1 MKKAVGVILLL
12 PLVISCKKPYNPPAI
27 TAASNYLVV
36 EGIINT
42 GADSTIIKLSRTVSI
57 SSFGGSKPELHA
69 QVTVEDNQN
78 NSYTISE
85 IGNGEYASPS
95 LGLSNARLYR
105 ISIKTSNG
113 ETYLSSFVQP
123 KAAPPIDSIGYKIQS
138 NGVQVYLN
146 THDPANNTHYYLW
159 QYGETW
165 IFHSAWLSYSKI
177 VDSLAVFIY
186 NPGPSDEKYQCW
198 GHDTSTTIVSGSS
211 AKLSQDVIYQAPIT
225 FLPSTSEKLES
236 KYSILIKQS
245 ALTAGAFNYYQLLKS
260 NTENVGSIFSPQPS
274 SDLTGNVYC
283 VNNPSEPVIGHLTAG
298 TVSEKRIFI
307 DNSILP
313 QWKTISFYDTYGCP
327 FDTTHLNYNQ
337 LKYDYGGNTPIYYP
351 ILPPNFA
358 APDICVDCTVRGTN
372 IEPVF
377 WK

>member
-1 MKKAVGVILLL
+1 MKKTAGVIFLL
-12 PLVISCKKPYNPPAI
+12 PIVMGCKKPYNPPAI

-36 EGIINT
+36 EGMINT

-57 SSFGGSKPELHA
+57 SSFAGSKPELHA

-78 NSYTISE
+78 NSYPIRE

-95 LGLSNARLYR
+95 LGLTNTGQYR
-105 ISIKTSNG
+105 VRIKTSNG
-113 ETYLSSFVQP
+113 ETYLSSFVVP
-123 KAAPPIDSIGYKIQS
+123 KPAPPIDSIGYKIQS

-165 IFHSAWLSYSKI
+165 IFHSAFIAYYKI
-177 VDSLAVFIY
+177 VDSLPAFISSTD
-186 NPGPSDEKYQCW
+186 PQIYQCW
-198 GHDTSTTIVSGSS
+198 GHDTSSTIVSGSS

-236 KYSILIKQS
+236 RYSILIKQS
-245 ALTAGAFNYYQLLKS
+245 ALNADAFNYYQLLKN
-260 NTENVGSIFSPQPS
+260 NTENLGSIFSAQPS
-274 SDLTGNVYC
+274 SELTGNIQC
-283 VNNPSEPVIGHLTAG
+283 VNNPSEPVIGYLIAG
-298 TVSEKRIFI
+298 SVSEKRIFI
-307 DNSILP
+307 DNSNLP
-313 QWKTISFYDTYGCP
+313 RWTTISFYDTSGCRT
-327 FDTTHLNYNQ
+327 DTVTLDYN
-337 LKYDYGGNTPIYYP
+337 KFKADYGGNPPEYYP
-351 ILPPNFA
+351 TSRPDFA

-372 IEPVF
+372 IEPAF